1 MGLSRAA
8 CDDVPQGP
16 NAPAPGASK
25 TFLLPTCECANLG
38 AILAGSAD
46 EMLLAIAADEDAGL
60 GWLRRKSMQKDFNF
74 N

>member
-1 MGLSRAA
+1 MTTFYRGLT
-8 CDDVPQGP
+8 PQRRVL
-16 NAPAPGASK
+16 SK
-25 TFLLPTCECANLG
+25 TFLPSTCECANLG

>member
-1 MGLSRAA
+1 ML
-8 CDDVPQGP
+8 
-16 NAPAPGASK
+16 SK
-25 TFLLPTCECANLG
+25 TFLPSTCECANLD

-60 GWLRRKSMQKDFNF
+60 GWLEWKSMKKDFNF